1 MLEDISE
8 NHDLMNEAL
17 KIVLA
22 DSIKMSWL
30 DEHGQNKP
38 VDYQIFIKPKKKWNL
53 GDLVTF
59 CDLVIFKFLLN
70 FHLAAAFL

>member
-1 MLEDISE
+1 MRHLWRNSRKTCEMLDDISE

-38 VDYQIFIKPKKKWNL
+38 VDYQIFIKPKKKVKFRWL
-53 GDLVTF
+53 GN
-59 CDLVIFKFLLN
+59 FLW
-70 FHLAAAFL
+70 FGDI